1 MERRGDQESPIS
13 ENMLF
18 GIPLR
23 CLPRAQ
29 GPRSERYIARNML
42 FGFSVPRLSRYGASS
57 ERYIARNMLFGRR
70 PKQLTM

>member
-1 MERRGDQESPIS
+1 
-13 ENMLF
+13 MLF

-42 FGFSVPRLSRYGASS
+42 FYRVETRTLKIGAMLLLLSSKIETNLILFYSFIYISYYLFSSQ
-57 ERYIARNMLFGRR
+57 
-70 PKQLTM
+70 K